1 MRVGQRIFLTA
12 IGNSKQTNGIKEHMK
27 NKSTTTETARKG
39 PHATP
44 LGSYLSITA
53 GAGAASLLGANGAVV
68 FYNGAAV
75 TNNTYG
81 DQLWWDTASMTAG
94 IYRNQSVPDL
104 FQIINVRVNYAYT
117 FKPGGSLLDTF
128 FGVTASGGT
137 SVNKLAA
144 GETIDSSTYF
154 SGNAWTYM
162 KSPGSPWATGV
173 DGTTGYIPFKFSKN
187 VAPADMYY
195 GWADITFNAV
205 SGSIVLNNFA
215 YNDTPNASIT
225 TGGGGDVSPVPEVTS
240 SFTLLGLIT
249 GGLMMR
255 RRRGNQAAVAV
266 AS

>member
-1 MRVGQRIFLTA
+1 MKTHLTRSKTTRKPQRPSA
-12 IGNSKQTNGIKEHMK
+12 
-27 NKSTTTETARKG
+27 
-39 PHATP
+39 
-44 LGSYLSITA
+44 LGSYLALTV
-53 GAGAASLLGANGAVV
+53 GASAASLLSANAAIIT
-68 FYNGAAV
+68 YNGDAV
-75 TNNTYG
+75 TSNTYG
-81 DQLWWDTASMTAG
+81 DMLWWDTASMTAG
-94 IYRNQSVPDL
+94 IYRNQSVTDR
-104 FQIINVRVNYAYT
+104 FQIFNSRVNYAYT
-117 FKPGGSLLDTF
+117 VKNNTLLDTF
-128 FGVTASGGT
+128 FGVTASGGK